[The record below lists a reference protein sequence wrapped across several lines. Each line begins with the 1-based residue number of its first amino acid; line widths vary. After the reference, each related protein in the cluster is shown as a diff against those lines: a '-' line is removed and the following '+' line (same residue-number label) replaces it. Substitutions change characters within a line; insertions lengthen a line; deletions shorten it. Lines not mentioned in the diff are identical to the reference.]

1 MLEFVLIYQMF
12 DEKGNQ
18 KQNIES
24 KETASDIFQEKVHT
38 YRLWQVIFQ
47 TLIWEML
54 LIYVVDMNFS

>member
-24 KETASDIFQEKVHT
+24 KETASVKRKRTERHT
-38 YRLWQVIFQ
+38 VGHN
-47 TLIWEML
+47 TLCRKLNSVYYEQIKT
-54 LIYVVDMNFS
+54 